1 MKHKFKLFKKIVN
14 SFYELDY
21 FWLAPLVYFLLSCY
35 LFLNFEAMVPDESN
49 FIGIAKR
56 FQFFEATESPL
67 GYGAFYWLVMS
78 FGYFPSITRFL
89 FLTFIISTLI
99 LFLKRME
106 RKENRYLLFI
116 LFVGLPFSF
125 WSGKLVGPEILMVL
139 FLSLGLY
146 FAKKNPHKASIL
158 IGMAIGIKL
167 QAIFVLLYFLN
178 IREFR
183 KTFLSLFFILF
194 GVFLANPFNFPQYFE
209 QIVGL
214 IPISIT
220 NGSLIIESTSD
231 VLSIEKILNA
241 LFGVSTT
248 WDLIPNGSLSM
259 NVMNPFLL
267 LITLIFGS
275 LYIPAKTI
283 RFLFSLI
290 ALTYFMTVTPGA
302 YGWYWFTIVPI
313 LLDYFVSLL
322 NAKSIKQPNI
332 FKFNDRAKYLV
343 VLFICMA
350 HFTLNIPNNFHQIS
364 EKYQQIQNIEN
375 FDRDCVLRSVSFLEP
390 DVIYFKGDFGVNSSF
405 LEILGKPIYWQFDS
419 PSLEDRR
426 GAIIVSSR
434 LLQNEFFLSK
444 FLEEKTDLKI
454 QAQCGESI
462 VLLASGQEK

>member
-1 MKHKFKLFKKIVN
+1 
-14 SFYELDY
+14 
-21 FWLAPLVYFLLSCY
+21 
-35 LFLNFEAMVPDESN
+35 MVPDESN

-56 FQFFEATESPL
+56 FQFFESNEAPL

-78 FGYFPSITRFL
+78 FGHFPSIIRFF
-89 FLTFIISTLI
+89 FLIFMISTLI
-99 LFLKRME
+99 LFVKKIE
-106 RKENRYLLFI
+106 RKENRYLFFI

-125 WSGKLVGPEILMVL
+125 WSGKLIGPEILMVL

-146 FAKKNPHKASIL
+146 FTNKNPHKASL
-158 IGMAIGIKL
+158 FIGMAIGIKL
-167 QAIFVLLYFLN
+167 QAIFVLFYFLN
-178 IREFR
+178 IREPR
-183 KTFLSLFFILF
+183 KTFLSLFFILL
-194 GVFLANPFNFPQYFE
+194 GIFLANPLNFPQYLD

-214 IPISIT
+214 IPISFS
-220 NGSLIIESTSD
+220 NGSLIIMSTSD
-231 VLSIEKILNA
+231 VLSVEKILNA

-259 NVMNPFLL
+259 NVMNPFMLL
-267 LITLIFGS
+267 LALIFGS

-332 FKFNDRAKYLV
+332 FRLNDRAKYVV
-343 VLFICMA
+343 VLFICLA

-375 FDRDCVLRSVSFLEP
+375 FDRDCVFRSVSFLEP

-405 LEILGKPIYWQFDS
+405 LEVLGKPIYWQFDS

-426 GAIIVSSR
+426 GAIVVSSR

-444 FLEEKTDLKI
+444 FLEEKADLKI
-454 QAQCGESI
+454 QAQCGESLV
-462 VLLASGQEK
+462 VLVSAQEK